1 MDMLHFMH
9 ICIEFIGEHDPST
22 GVGFRPSQTP
32 DCVAIWSR
40 ALCFYTLCIYVSL
53 RVTLHSSMFFFQ
65 CHTLHSCVIQIKA
78 FGVI

>member
-9 ICIEFIGEHDPST
+9 ICTEFIGEHDPST

-53 RVTLHSSMFFFQ
+53 RVT
-65 CHTLHSCVIQIKA
+65 
-78 FGVI
+78 

>member
-9 ICIEFIGEHDPST
+9 ICTEFICEHDPST
-22 GVGFRPSQTP
+22 GVVFRPSQTP

-40 ALCFYTLCIYVSL
+40 ALCIYVPL
-53 RVTLHSSMFFFQ
+53 WVTHSSMFFFQ
-65 CHTLHSCVIQIKA
+65 CHTLYSCVIQIKA